1 MKKQILFLTLAA
13 MFSFSSSAVFA
24 QKANQNN
31 ANDSKQKEC
40 PVSQCC
46 KDFGFTDDQKKQMK
60 DLKFKQDKQLL
71 PIENQ
76 IKEKKAH
83 LQTLRTADKADMNE
97 INKTVEEIGKLK
109 IEKMKI
115 REAGIQDFRKILTD
129 EQRLRFDTQRK
140 NFKGKHHGG
149 QHHGNPHHGQYGQ
162 QNQHN
167 HNGQQHHQNGQ
178 NDGQNN
184 QNGKK

>member
-40 PVSQCC
+40 TVSQCC

-60 DLKFKQDKQLL
+60 DLQFKQDKQLL

-97 INKTVEEIGKLK
+97 INKTIEEIGKLK

-149 QHHGNPHHGQYGQ
+149 QHHGGKHHGGNYHDNTQHQ
-162 QNQHN
+162 TQHN
-167 HNGQQHHQNGQ
+167 HNQHGR
-178 NDGQNN
+178 NN
-184 QNGKK
+184 QNDKK

>member
-40 PVSQCC
+40 TVSQCC

-60 DLKFKQDKQLL
+60 DLQFKQDKQLL

-97 INKTVEEIGKLK
+97 INKTIEEIGKLK

-149 QHHGNPHHGQYGQ
+149 QHHGGKHHGGNYHDNTQHQ
-162 QNQHN
+162 TQHN
-167 HNGQQHHQNGQ
+167 HNQH
-178 NDGQNN
+178 GQNN
-184 QNGKK
+184 QNDTK

>member
-40 PVSQCC
+40 TVSQCC

-60 DLKFKQDKQLL
+60 DLQFKQDKQLL

-97 INKTVEEIGKLK
+97 INKTIEEIGKLK

-149 QHHGNPHHGQYGQ
+149 QHHGGKHHGGNYHDNTQHQ
-162 QNQHN
+162 TQHN
-167 HNGQQHHQNGQ
+167 HNQHGH
-178 NDGQNN
+178 NN
-184 QNGKK
+184 QNDKK